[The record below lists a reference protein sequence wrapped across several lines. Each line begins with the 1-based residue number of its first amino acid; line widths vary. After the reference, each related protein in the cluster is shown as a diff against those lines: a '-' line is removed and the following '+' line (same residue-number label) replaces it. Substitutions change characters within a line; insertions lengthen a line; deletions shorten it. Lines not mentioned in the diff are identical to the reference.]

1 MNIYSYLI
9 ISVLCLVNIIVV
21 IKLIVIKKS
30 AREVEQAIIERDTDE
45 TNSLISIT
53 TKDKDMCS
61 LASTL
66 NKKLTDINNARHKY
80 YQGDAEL
87 KRAVTNVSHD
97 LRTPLTA
104 IKGYIELL
112 KKENKSKKASEY
124 LDIIENRVNSM
135 KVQLEELF
143 RFSIINSLE
152 DDFDI
157 TEVNVCS
164 VLEESIANNYS
175 ILKQSGIEPN
185 INIPDSI
192 IKMTDK
198 NALSRIFN
206 NIISNAAKYSDGDLV
221 IYADDKE
228 IVFSNT
234 ASSLTEIQVG
244 RLFDRFYTVNEARKS
259 TGIGLSIARELVE
272 KMGGR
277 IYSTYENS
285 VLSIHILL

>member
-53 TKDKDMCS
+53 TRDKDMCS

-66 NKKLTDINNARHKY
+66 NEKLTDINNARHKY

-112 KKENKSKKASEY
+112 KKENKSEKASEY

-135 KVQLEELF
+135 KVQLEDLF

-157 TEVNVCS
+157 AEVNVCS

-175 ILKQSGIEPN
+175 ILKQNGIEPS

-272 KMGGR
+272 KMGGK

-285 VLSIHILL
+285 VLSIHISL

>member
-30 AREVEQAIIERDTDE
+30 AREIEQAIKERDTDE
-45 TNSLISIT
+45 TNSVISIT
-53 TKDKDMCS
+53 TRDKDMCS
-61 LASTL
+61 MASAL
-66 NKKLTDINNARHKY
+66 NKNLTDINNARHKY

-112 KKENKSKKASEY
+112 KKENKSEKACEY
-124 LDIIENRVNSM
+124 LDIIENRVNIM
-135 KVQLEELF
+135 KVQLEDLF

-157 TEVNVCS
+157 AEVNVCS

-175 ILKQSGIEPN
+175 ILTQNGIEPN

-221 IYADDKE
+221 ICADDKE

-272 KMGGR
+272 KMGGK

-285 VLSIHILL
+285 VLSIHILM